1 MKRTYIIIPL
11 FLLALTLGNC
21 LPPAQ
26 DLSEQELA
34 IKRKGA
40 DSIVIVH
47 SRSGFT
53 AAMGLEIAR
62 LMKADYIR
70 LKVAKGAGD
79 NFFSTP
85 NRLKAVETEP
95 AKLDLS
101 PYRVVYLG
109 SPVWYWHQTAFLY
122 SFIGGNDFTGK
133 KVVLFY
139 TCEGLLTD
147 GAVAEL
153 KDLVEKKGGVVLDVF
168 GIDRDELDEGQ
179 TVTSATSKLVEE
191 RKDRWLK

>member
-1 MKRTYIIIPL
+1 MKRAFVVLPL
-11 FLLALTLGNC
+11 FLLALTLANC

-26 DLSEQELA
+26 DLSVQELV
-34 IKRKGA
+34 IKQKGA
-40 DSIVIVH
+40 EAIVIVH

-62 LMKADYIR
+62 LMKADYVR

-85 NRLKAVETEP
+85 NRLTAVATEP
-95 AKLDLS
+95 AAVDLS

-122 SFIGGNDFTGK
+122 SFVGNNDFNGK

-139 TCEGLLTD
+139 TYEGLLTD

-153 KDLVEKKGGVVLDVF
+153 KGLVEKKGGAVLDIF
-168 GIDRDELDEGQ
+168 GIDRDELEDGQ
-179 TVTSATSKLVEE
+179 TVTSVTVKLVEE
-191 RKDRWLK
+191 RKHKWEK